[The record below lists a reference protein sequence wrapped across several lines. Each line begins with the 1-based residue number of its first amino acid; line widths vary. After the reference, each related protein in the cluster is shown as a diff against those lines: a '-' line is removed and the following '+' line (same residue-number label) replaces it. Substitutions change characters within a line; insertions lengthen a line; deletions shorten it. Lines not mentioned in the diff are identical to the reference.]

1 MIVVVVIF
9 NVLIAFLC
17 FYVAFRVWKLRQT
30 LGQVADTLLSVERKA
45 HALLY
50 GSPDAILKGQIGLHQ
65 LRSKYQQ
72 LEPQLQ
78 RARQALALL
87 SLGKKVWRQKS
98 TVSRRHRTNSVD
110 RTPFSRLNRRG
121 RQES

>member
-1 MIVVVVIF
+1 MIAVVVIF

-50 GSPDAILKGQIGLHQ
+50 GVPDAILKGQLGIDQ

-87 SLGKKVWRQKS
+87 SLGKKVWRQQS
-98 TVSRRHRTNSVD
+98 TVSRRHRSNPVD
-110 RTPFSRLNRRG
+110 RTVFSRSNRHR
-121 RQES
+121 RQGG